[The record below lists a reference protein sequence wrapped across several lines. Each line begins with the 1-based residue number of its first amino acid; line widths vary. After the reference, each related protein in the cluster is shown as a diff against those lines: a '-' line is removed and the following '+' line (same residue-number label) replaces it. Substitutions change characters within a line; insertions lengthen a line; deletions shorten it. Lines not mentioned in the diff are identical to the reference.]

1 MPEDWNQLRE
11 TLLVSSGKCYD
22 PLGFRS
28 PIVVRYKVFMQLL
41 CETKI
46 KWDENMPE
54 SLIARYKLVSALE
67 KAQLLTIPRCYCDGV
82 QGEILL
88 YQLCGYRDASL
99 SAYAAVIYL
108 FIETEWGCHMKF
120 VVAKTRVTPLKKQS
134 IPRLVLLSAVLLA
147 RLMDTARFSM
157 ISELNIS
164 SCHCYS
170 DSQVALALCWIR
182 NTGRSW
188 KPFVQNQVSEIRKL
202 FPVECWK
209 HIPGIKNPADIPSR
223 GTTPLELL

>member
-54 SLIARYKLVSALE
+54 SLIAQWYKLVSALE
-67 KAQLLTIPRCYCDGV
+67 EAQLLKIPRCYCDGV

-120 VVAKTRVTPLKKQS
+120 VVAKTRVTPLKK
-134 IPRLVLLSAVLLA
+134 
-147 RLMDTARFSM
+147 
-157 ISELNIS
+157 
-164 SCHCYS
+164 
-170 DSQVALALCWIR
+170 
-182 NTGRSW
+182 
-188 KPFVQNQVSEIRKL
+188 
-202 FPVECWK
+202 
-209 HIPGIKNPADIPSR
+209 
-223 GTTPLELL
+223 